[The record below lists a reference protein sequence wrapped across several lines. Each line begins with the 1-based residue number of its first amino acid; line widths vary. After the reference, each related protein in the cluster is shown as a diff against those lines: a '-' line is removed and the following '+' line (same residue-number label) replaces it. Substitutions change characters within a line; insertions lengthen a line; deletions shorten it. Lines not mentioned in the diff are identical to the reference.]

1 MKRKLIYALV
11 AVLIILYSGLIVWST
26 FEPEE
31 SFTGYREELYA
42 RWMLY
47 LVMSS
52 IPVDPCPLDS
62 PSFVQIMLTPSGR
75 NKPVKADSDKID
87 TADGE
92 IDQSAE

>member
-1 MKRKLIYALV
+1 MKRKTIYALI
-11 AVLIILYSGLIVWST
+11 AMLIIVLSGLIVWST
-26 FEPEE
+26 LEPEE
-31 SFTGYREELYA
+31 KASGYLEELNA

-47 LVMSS
+47 LVLSS

-62 PSFVQIMLTPSGR
+62 PSFIRTMLTPSGR

-92 IDQSAE
+92 IDPSAE